1 MDSTAKLS
9 VGMTVSGTGVTAGQT
24 IASITSATA
33 FELSAVADGG
43 TLNNSTLTFGMP
55 EYMTLGAG
63 EFAFFPWASTVDLAC
78 ASAQGTPT
86 LEVRIYQE
94 AAA

>member
-1 MDSTAKLS
+1 
-9 VGMTVSGTGVTAGQT
+9 MTVSGTGVTAGQT
-24 IASITSATA
+24 IASITNATT
-33 FELSAVADGG
+33 FELSAAADGG
-43 TLNNSTLTFGMP
+43 SITPTLTFGMP

-78 ASAQGTPT
+78 ASAQGTPS

-94 AAA
+94 SAA